1 MVAAKKVFNSMP
13 GPEEDVMSCHVC
25 MVGLEMTGPPF
36 RLQEGAINMVLY
48 LPIAVNI
55 LTYFGYESDTLY
67 TIKYNIYIFI

>member
-1 MVAAKKVFNSMP
+1 
-13 GPEEDVMSCHVC
+13 MSCLH
-25 MVGLEMTGPPF
+25 GGSGNDWPPF

-67 TIKYNIYIFI
+67 TIKYNIYIYLYNKYT